1 MKIILNGKEY
11 FPACDTLTVASLID
25 INRMPRTG
33 VAVAVNNRIVRKSD
47 WDDTRLA
54 DGDRVTI
61 ITAVCGG

>member
-11 FPACDTLTVASLID
+11 FPACDTLTVAGLID
-25 INRMPRTG
+25 INRMPSTG
-33 VAVAVNNRIVRKSD
+33 IAVALNNRIVRKSD

-54 DGDRVTI
+54 DGDHVTI